1 MSARKDLDDAKLSAC
16 GADEKD
22 AIFDAAKKKTLE
34 SFGGSV
40 PEERDLPTGVRKSSS
55 GGVRKSSSG
64 KFTSNIRWGG
74 KKRHI
79 GSFDTPEQASA
90 AYMSVKKDLDGA
102 NISTFS
108 ADEVDTAFGA
118 AQQKA
123 VEAVGG
129 IVPKKKKSKGTSER
143 DLPRGVYK
151 KSSGKY
157 PKVVTTTNKLPI
169 CDLGG
174 PR

>member
-1 MSARKDLDDAKLSAC
+1 MSVRKDLDD
-16 GADEKD
+16 
-22 AIFDAAKKKTLE
+22 
-34 SFGGSV
+34 
-40 PEERDLPTGVRKSSS
+40 
-55 GGVRKSSSG
+55 
-64 KFTSNIRWGG
+64 
-74 KKRHI
+74 
-79 GSFDTPEQASA
+79 
-90 AYMSVKKDLDGA
+90 A

-157 PKVVTTTNKLPI
+157 ESQIRWGGKQRYIGTFDSLEQASTAYLSVRKDLEDTKQSGFSADEADVAFDSAKKKALGRVVSKRKESSLAFWAAKGKMHMGN
-169 CDLGG
+169 CDEYLV
-174 PR
+174 